1 MFLCGKCQSLLKK
14 QKSLEEELS
23 KINLEIFAK
32 CAALLNSSRCTPA
45 LPSGRNTDTESI
57 PDTGSTAGTGIAPD
71 TGITPDTRS
80 TAGKKRSIAES
91 SADPSSQSADKQLD
105 SPDVSVMKNLEFH
118 TCS

>member
-71 TGITPDTRS
+71 TRS
-80 TAGKKRSIAES
+80 TAGRKRLIAES
-91 SADPSSQSADKQLD
+91 SADQSSQSADKQLD